1 MRDRAAGWLGLAA
14 AAATL
19 SGCLSISASAAF
31 GPQLSAAVLDR
42 IEPGQTTRK
51 EVLALLGPPEEF
63 LRSEIASALDDD
75 TVRVSGAIQ
84 LGNRALDAFTWQ
96 HDRLESRGR
105 WWLLYM
111 WVDTTVESDILMIVF
126 DERDTVSEVSFR
138 GSSDE

>member
-1 MRDRAAGWLGLAA
+1 MDRAAAWLGLAA

-19 SGCLSISASAAF
+19 TGCLSISASAAF
-31 GPQLSAAVLDR
+31 GPHLSPAVLDL

-111 WVDTTVESDILMIVF
+111 WLDTTVESDILMIVF
-126 DERDTVSEVSFR
+126 DERDLVSEVSFR

>member
-1 MRDRAAGWLGLAA
+1 M
-14 AAATL
+14 
-19 SGCLSISASAAF
+19 
-31 GPQLSAAVLDR
+31 LDR
-42 IEPGQTTRK
+42 IEPGQTTRQ

-63 LRSEIASALDDD
+63 LRSEVGSALDDD

-111 WVDTTVESDILMIVF
+111 WLDTTVESDILMIVF
-126 DERDTVSEVSFR
+126 DERDLVSEVGFR
-138 GSSDE
+138 GSRDE